1 MTVANSKL
9 QSVVDQDGAVILDI
23 ERGLITT
30 LNATGGFV
38 WQRLQR
44 GEPLGVIIA
53 NLTLETGAEL
63 HEVERD
69 VRGFVEDLKQKD
81 LLPH

>member
-1 MTVANSKL
+1 MTVANSNL
-9 QSVVDQDGAVILDI
+9 QTVADQDGAVILDI

-44 GEPLGVIIA
+44 SEPLEVIIV
-53 NLTLETGAEL
+53 NLMRETGAEL
-63 HEVERD
+63 LEVERD
-69 VRGFVEDLKQKD
+69 VRAFVEDLKQKH